1 MALRPPRLTRCAGT
15 PDMALTATNRGSG
28 TNNSANT
35 SWTVTP
41 GSNFTA
47 GALGVLCVAADNGA
61 SGGSTN
67 DLGATLTDSL
77 GNIWYK
83 RQAPLF
89 DNGAASAGVQG
100 AIYTSNLSAGAP
112 TTSTT
117 ITVTT
122 GASATA
128 KTWTLTEWTAA
139 AGSQAVY
146 LTGGTATGATTTA
159 GGAYNV
165 TTGTIEVGDG
175 VTCTVAMEAGTTQTL
190 TGDSDTTNGSWSTQ
204 QYNEIGSTTS
214 GSAIGSQSKV
224 QTTTASTQGYNP
236 VTTLACDAVG
246 AWISVREVPIK
257 KLATAGVG

>member
-1 MALRPPRLTRCAGT
+1 
-15 PDMALTATNRGSG
+15 MALTVTNRGSG
-28 TNNSANT
+28 NNYAANT

-41 GSNFTA
+41 GSDFTA
-47 GALGVLCVAADNGA
+47 GALGVLCVAADNGSS
-61 SGGSTN
+61 SGNSN

-77 GNIWYK
+77 GNTWYK

-128 KTWTLTEWTAA
+128 KTWILMEWTAA
-139 AGSQAVY
+139 AESQAVY
-146 LTGGTATGATTTA
+146 LTGGTGTGLGVL
-159 GGAYNV
+159 GGNAYNL

-175 VTCTVAMEAGTTQTL
+175 VTCMLAMEAGNTQTV
-190 TGDSDTTNGSWSTQ
+190 TGDSDTTNGSWSAQ
-204 QYNEIGSTTS
+204 QYVEVGTTS
-214 GSAIGSQSKV
+214 SGSVIASQSKV

-236 VTTLACDAVG
+236 VLTLSGDCVG